1 MGEVKAR
8 LAGPALH
15 MPGVQLDVEDA
26 IAQVKE
32 RYPGRSH
39 CVVSDWVWLDLGA
52 PEEVL
57 QGIREQGKQPV
68 MILAFNVLYDSLDQ
82 DISES
87 WVRTQ
92 PMVEFSDSKFFVTA
106 HTVYVL
112 IGDGQRRQMKLSTV
126 LMVF

>member
-1 MGEVKAR
+1 MNEVKAR

-15 MPGVQLDVEDA
+15 VPGVQLDVEDA
-26 IAQVKE
+26 ISQVKE

-39 CVVSDWVWLDLGA
+39 CVVSDWIWLDLGA

-112 IGDGQRRQMKLSTV
+112 VGDGQRRQMRLSTV
-126 LMVF
+126 LRVF